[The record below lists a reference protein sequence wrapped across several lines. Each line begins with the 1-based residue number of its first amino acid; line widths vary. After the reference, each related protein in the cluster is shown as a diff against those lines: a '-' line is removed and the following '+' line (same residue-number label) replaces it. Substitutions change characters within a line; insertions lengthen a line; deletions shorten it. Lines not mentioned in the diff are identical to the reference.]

1 MLEMPVKVVS
11 VESITSAEQ
20 QVFCEMQRSEDQ
32 SEPVP
37 PGTKPVT
44 PRQQPPAQI
53 SKETFSVYHGIEK
66 ASYFSESC
74 MKLII

>member
-20 QVFCEMQRSEDQ
+20 VFCEMQRSEYQ

-44 PRQQPPAQI
+44 PGQQPPAQI
-53 SKETFSVYHGIEK
+53 SKETFSVYRGIEK